1 MVALAALAL
10 VILRGGGEGVTGR
23 GVIVTSGLVMV
34 LACLVILWG
43 RGEGVIGRGVM
54 VTSDLVLAGV
64 VKREAE
70 DCDEEVAEA
79 MSQPPPNRLSLI
91 GGSMKLSGLSIL
103 FLLTSDWGMS
113 SSQDSS
119 SVAGAGVDRGNRV
132 EFWSGLKQVTSA
144 LDSISADSRT
154 KSIISATSM
163 PPV

>member
-70 DCDEEVAEA
+70 DCGGVAEA
-79 MSQPPPNRLSLI
+79 MSQPPPNLLSLI

-103 FLLTSDWGMS
+103 FLLTSDWVTS
-113 SSQDSS
+113 SSHDSS
-119 SVAGAGVDRGNRV
+119 SVAGAGVEGNRV

-144 LDSISADSRT
+144 LDSISANSRT

>member
-1 MVALAALAL
+1 M
-10 VILRGGGEGVTGR
+10 
-23 GVIVTSGLVMV
+23 VTSGLVMV
-34 LACLVILWG
+34 LACLVILWVM
-43 RGEGVIGRGVM
+43 GEGVIGRGVM

-70 DCDEEVAEA
+70 DCDEVAEA

-91 GGSMKLSGLSIL
+91 GGNMKLSGLSIL
-103 FLLTSDWGMS
+103 FLLTSDWVMS

-119 SVAGAGVDRGNRV
+119 SVAGAGVERGNRV

-144 LDSISADSRT
+144 LDSISADTRT
-154 KSIISATSM
+154 KSIISATST

>member
-1 MVALAALAL
+1 M
-10 VILRGGGEGVTGR
+10 
-23 GVIVTSGLVMV
+23 TSGLVMV

-70 DCDEEVAEA
+70 DCGEVAEA

-103 FLLTSDWGMS
+103 FLLTSDWVMS

-119 SVAGAGVDRGNRV
+119 SVAGAGNRV